1 MDPVQAGADSARA
14 VPSAP
19 ARGGKLNPEIFH
31 AYDIRGIYGV
41 DFDDTFARELANK
54 AVTHFG
60 AKSVLVA
67 RDGRASSESLGRLVV
82 TGVNQ
87 AGADAIDIGL
97 STTPLFY
104 WSVVTAQA
112 DLGVMITASHNPP
125 AYNGFKVIRKD
136 GTLVS
141 GTKLGQM
148 FGEEYVVSNGTGTMM
163 TMQTSEQYL
172 AQIFAMA
179 GDQPLNMPVS
189 ANVPLL
195 AAKHME
201 AISAKYGLTMDR
213 GARLHVHM
221 DPDADRIS
229 FYEDGT
235 KIAADFITALLADT
249 LGATAVVHDLRF
261 SRSVLEY
268 WASRGIKTVASRVG
282 RLNMAVNMREVDA
295 QVGGETSGHFYFKPF
310 FYLEAPEAVLLLV
323 LRAMQTSGKSLAELT
338 EPYRRYFKSEEIAI
352 PENGKWFQ
360 LRQRVKETFSQGRI
374 TENDGITVEFNEA
387 DGTLSWW
394 ANLRPSNTEPVLR
407 LVVEARTKDLL
418 QEKVSELRYLLQ

>member
-1 MDPVQAGADSARA
+1 MEPVQTGGDAARA
-14 VPSAP
+14 VPGNAARSA
-19 ARGGKLNPEIFH
+19 KLNRDIFH
-31 AYDIRGIYGV
+31 AYDIRGIYGS
-41 DFDDTFARELANK
+41 DFDDQFAREIANK

-60 AKSVLVA
+60 ARTVLVA
-67 RDGRASSESLGRLVV
+67 RDGRVSSESLERLVI

-87 AGADAIDIGL
+87 AGADAISIGL

-112 DLGVMITASHNPP
+112 DLGIMITASHNPP

-141 GTKLGQM
+141 GTKLGKV
-148 FGEEYVVSNGTGTMM
+148 FDEEFVVSNGTGTTM
-163 TMQTSEQYL
+163 TMETAAQYL
-172 AQIFAMA
+172 DQVMAMA
-179 GDQPLNMPVS
+179 GPDPLNTSIS
-189 ANVPLL
+189 ANIPPLMEG
-195 AAKHME
+195 HMG
-201 AISAKYGLTMDR
+201 ALCQQYGITLDR
-213 GARLHVHM
+213 ASRWHVHM

-229 FYEDGT
+229 FYEDGE
-235 KIAADFITALLADT
+235 KIPADCICALLADT
-249 LGATAVVHDLRF
+249 LGATTVVHDLRF

-268 WASRGIKTVASRVG
+268 WASKGIAAVASRVG

-323 LRAMQTSGKSLAELT
+323 LRAMQTSGASLADLT
-338 EPYRRYFKSEEIAI
+338 APYRKYFKSDEVSI

-360 LRQRVKETFSQGRI
+360 LRQRLKETYKDGKI
-374 TENDGITVEFNEA
+374 TENDGVTVEFTES

-407 LVVEARTKDLL
+407 LIVEAKSKDLL
-418 QEKVSELRYLLQ
+418 QEKVSEIRYLLQ